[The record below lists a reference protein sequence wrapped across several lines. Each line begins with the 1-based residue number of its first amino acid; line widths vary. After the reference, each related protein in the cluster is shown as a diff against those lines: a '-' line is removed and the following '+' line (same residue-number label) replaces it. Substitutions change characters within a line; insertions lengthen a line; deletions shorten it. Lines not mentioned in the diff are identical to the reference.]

1 MLKIQ
6 ENVEN
11 FSGGVSSGVREGG
24 YSIGETDPNTE
35 KIKSLLELS
44 FFSGS
49 GYSTGRLPQSTAVN
63 NQRFSAAEPID
74 NQVDFLIGNRKL
86 QLLLLFQEEN
96 QNMAAPNVDEIR
108 KRLAKIKAQAF

>member
-35 KIKSLLELS
+35 NIKSLLDFLL
-44 FFSGS
+44 GS